1 VTEIYAQLKAMPI
14 AKAQMV
20 DITHKIITLRTATA
34 QAIKSKIARN
44 DESDIDKQCLKAML

>member
-1 VTEIYAQLKAMPI
+1 VPI

-44 DESDIDKQCLKAML
+44 DESDFDKECLKAMC